1 MLLGV
6 TNKKQVLIDL
16 GIDDIWEADDAADDN
31 IAGGK
36 TQGPQHLR
44 DISDTMALSRV
55 KSCHNIIPRQIL
67 SNKYRVWGTI
77 RLRTN

>member
-16 GIDDIWEADDAADDN
+16 GIDDIWEADADDN

-36 TQGPQHLR
+36 TWDPS
-44 DISDTMALSRV
+44 ISVTV
-55 KSCHNIIPRQIL
+55 TCHIL
-67 SNKYRVWGTI
+67 SQYYVPDKYGQI
-77 RLRTN
+77 SIGFEGRLD

>member
-1 MLLGV
+1 MAMLLGV
-6 TNKKQVLIDL
+6 TNKKKVLIDL

-44 DISDTMALSRV
+44 DTSDTMALSRV
-55 KSCHNIIPRQIL
+55 TSCHNIISQ
-67 SNKYRVWGTI
+67 
-77 RLRTN
+77 TNLVK